1 MKIFVMTAVAAV
13 FFSTAALANNITIK
27 CDNDVER
34 GSIKLTDPLT
44 MHCED
49 CALVK
54 KYLGSGVT
62 VGPDSDVND
71 LVATFERLQKKPSID
86 KFVGLDR
93 YAEWFALEDE
103 HWINLKV
110 D

>member
-1 MKIFVMTAVAAV
+1 MKIFVMTAGAAV
-13 FFSTAALANNITIK
+13 VFSTAALADNITIK
-27 CDNDVER
+27 CDNDIER
-34 GSIKLTDPLT
+34 GSVKLTAPRTLNS
-44 MHCED
+44 ED
-49 CALVK
+49 FALVK

-103 HWINLKV
+103 HWINLKA